1 MLESAAVIR
10 SARAIAESAAFQDA
24 ILFLIIFNG
33 VCLGAEAIPA
43 LADQYGEPLFWIFA
57 ISQAIF
63 VTEIA
68 IRVLAHWP
76 RVSEFFRDRWN
87 TFDFVIVAVSLVPMV
102 GSLSLAGRVLRP
114 LRLLRVVS
122 SVARKRNRRP

>member
-1 MLESAAVIR
+1 
-10 SARAIAESAAFQDA
+10 
-24 ILFLIIFNG
+24 
-33 VCLGAEAIPA
+33 
-43 LADQYGEPLFWIFA
+43 
-57 ISQAIF
+57 
-63 VTEIA
+63 
-68 IRVLAHWP
+68 
-76 RVSEFFRDRWN
+76 VSEFFRDRWN